1 MTGVRDLS
9 GLVGLVAG
17 GSRGATRAIAI
28 ELANAGVIV
37 HVTGRTTRNHPSPM
51 RRRETIDDAVDQ
63 IHAAGGMAFAHH
75 VDHSDARSVQHLVE
89 QIAEQH
95 DGHLDIVVNGVWG
108 GDPIVDWNHPFWEQ
122 PVSIGLALLRQ
133 AVETHI
139 ITSVTAVPLL
149 VARRRGLL
157 IELTD
162 GRRGDPYR
170 GSLYYDLA
178 KEQVARLA
186 YAMAEELRP
195 YGVTALALAPG
206 FLRSEAMLDTFG
218 VTEENWRDGIARDP
232 HFAVSES
239 PLLVGR
245 CAVALAADPQILDRS
260 GDSLASWDLAREY
273 NLTDVDGSQPDWGG
287 YYRQLASGQR
297 PDPADYR

>member
-1 MTGVRDLS
+1 
-9 GLVGLVAG
+9 
-17 GSRGATRAIAI
+17 
-28 ELANAGVIV
+28 
-37 HVTGRTTRNHPSPM
+37 
-51 RRRETIDDAVDQ
+51 
-63 IHAAGGMAFAHH
+63 MAFAHH

-108 GDPIVDWNHPFWEQ
+108 GDPIVDWKHPFWEQ